1 MTNDSLTND
10 DVTQILRLIDELPDG
25 ELTLGKGGFTLS
37 FRKGQAA
44 AAPAAPQLQPV
55 RAAAAAPAAAAP
67 IMTAVLPDPLA
78 PAAVEGVG
86 IRAAMLGRFYR
97 ASSPGEAPFVEVG
110 SKVRAGDT
118 VCVIEVMKLFNSV
131 SADISGT
138 VIAIHVDND
147 SMVEF
152 DQLLISIQP
161 D

>member
-10 DVTQILRLIDELPDG
+10 DVTQILRLVDELPDG

-55 RAAAAAPAAAAP
+55 RAAAAPAAAAP
-67 IMTAVLPDPLA
+67 VAAAVLPAPAA
-78 PAAVEGVG
+78 PAAVDGVG

-131 SADISGT
+131 AADISGT
-138 VIAIHVDND
+138 VVAIHVDND

>member
-10 DVTQILRLIDELPDG
+10 DVTQILRLVDELPDG
-25 ELTLGKGGFTLS
+25 ELTLGKVGFTLS
-37 FRKGQAA
+37 FRKGQAE

-55 RAAAAAPAAAAP
+55 QAAAAPAAAPVAAAVIPAP
-67 IMTAVLPDPLA
+67 AA
-78 PAAVEGVG
+78 PAAVDGVG

-110 SKVRAGDT
+110 SKVSAGDT

-131 SADISGT
+131 AADISGT
-138 VIAIHVDND
+138 VVAIHVDND